1 MTDDEAA
8 AITVSRVLDAT
19 PERVWQVIA
28 EPRSAPH
35 WWGPR
40 GCIATVQKMD
50 LRPGGEWQFAMNAYG
65 LATFQNRSVFTE
77 VVEHRRIVYTNG
89 AGRQGRSMSD
99 FESSLILEPEDDG
112 SRTGMT
118 IRVAFATAFFRDQF
132 ARKYKAVQG
141 GEQTLDRLAGYLAET
156 AAGAG

>member
-1 MTDDEAA
+1 MIGDPA
-8 AITVSRVLDAT
+8 AITVSRLLDAP

-28 EPRSAPH
+28 DARSAPH

-50 LRPGGEWQFAMNAYG
+50 LRPGGEWHVVMNAYG
-65 LATFQNRSVFTE
+65 LATFQSRSVFTE
-77 VVEHRRIVYTNG
+77 VVENRRIVYSNG

-99 FESSLILEPEDDG
+99 FESSLILEPEGDG
-112 SRTGMT
+112 SRTAMT
-118 IRVAFATAFFRDQF
+118 IRVVFPTPFFRDQF
-132 ARKYKAVQG
+132 ARKYKAEQG

-156 AAGAG
+156 AASGG

>member
-1 MTDDEAA
+1 MSGDEAA
-8 AITVSRVLDAT
+8 AITVSRTLDAT

-50 LRPGGEWQFAMNAYG
+50 LRPGGAWHVVMNAYG
-65 LATFQNRSVFTE
+65 LATFQTRSVFTE
-77 VVEHRRIVYTNG
+77 VVENRRIVYTNG

-99 FESSLILEPEDDG
+99 FESALILEPEDGG

-118 IRVAFATAFFRDQF
+118 MRVVFATPFFRDQF

-141 GEQTLDRLAGYLAET
+141 GEQTLDRLAVYLAET
-156 AAGAG
+156 EASGG